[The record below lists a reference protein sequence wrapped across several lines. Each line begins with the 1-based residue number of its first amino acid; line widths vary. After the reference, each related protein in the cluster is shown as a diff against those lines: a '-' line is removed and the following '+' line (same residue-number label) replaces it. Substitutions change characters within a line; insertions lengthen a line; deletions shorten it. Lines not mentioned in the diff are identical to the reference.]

1 MSWLSICVPT
11 YNRKCLLEEL
21 VASILAQNDL
31 NVELVIVDDGSTDGT
46 QKYIEELQKNSPIK
60 IKYEWQNNS
69 GKAAA
74 LRRAILISTS
84 DFIIFMDSDDVFEE
98 DAFETIKAG
107 LVKVRA
113 LTDRGSRIAGVSFN
127 TYYKT
132 GGLIGSPWPKDEMV
146 ANLISIR
153 SDYK

>member
-74 LRRAILISTS
+74 LGGPFLFLHLILLSSWTLMMYSKKTHLKLSRRAWL
-84 DFIIFMDSDDVFEE
+84 
-98 DAFETIKAG
+98 
-107 LVKVRA
+107 R
-113 LTDRGSRIAGVSFN
+113 
-127 TYYKT
+127 
-132 GGLIGSPWPKDEMV
+132 
-146 ANLISIR
+146 
-153 SDYK
+153 